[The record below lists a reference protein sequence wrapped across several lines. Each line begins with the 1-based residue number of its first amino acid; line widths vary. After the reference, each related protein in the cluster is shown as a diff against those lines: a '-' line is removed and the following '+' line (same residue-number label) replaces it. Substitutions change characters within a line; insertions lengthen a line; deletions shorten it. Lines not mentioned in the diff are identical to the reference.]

1 MNNYIAFPSLGI
13 ELNVSNIAFTIG
25 KLDVY
30 WYGIIIG
37 TALIVGYIL
46 AYLNAKKASIDPE
59 HITNIVLICAPVSIV
74 FARLYYVIFSLD
86 YYVENPA
93 KIFALRDGGI
103 AIYGAVI
110 GAIISCLIYCKAKKL
125 NTLKIFDLCI
135 PSVILGQAIGR
146 WGNFFNKEAFGE
158 QTTSF
163 LRMTLYK
170 KGQFIDVHPTFLYES
185 LWNFLVFSLLL
196 IFSKKKKY
204 DGEIFL
210 IYITLY
216 GLGRF
221 FIEGLRT
228 DSLYIGDFRVSQI
241 IAGVSFLVGL
251 ILLIVNRLKSRHA

>member
-1 MNNYIAFPSLGI
+1 MNNYVAFPSFGI
-13 ELNVSNIAFTIG
+13 ELNISNVALTIG
-25 KLDVY
+25 KLDIY

-37 TALIVGYIL
+37 TALIIGYVL
-46 AYLNAKKASIDPE
+46 AYFRTRKAKIDPE
-59 HITNIVLICAPVSIV
+59 HITNIVLICAPISII
-74 FARLYYVIFSLD
+74 FARLYYILFSFD
-86 YYVENPA
+86 YYLANPE

-110 GAIISCLIYCKAKKL
+110 GAVLSCLIYCKVKKL

-158 QTTSF
+158 TTTSF

-170 KGQFIDVHPTFLYES
+170 NGQYIDVHPTFLYES
-185 LWNFLVFSLLL
+185 IWNFLVFALLL
-196 IFSKKKKY
+196 FFSKKKKY
-204 DGEIFL
+204 DGEIF
-210 IYITLY
+210 IKYITFY

-228 DSLYIGDFRVSQI
+228 DSLYIGDFRISQI
-241 IAGVSFLVGL
+241 IAAISFISG
-251 ILLIVNRLKSRHA
+251 ITILIVNKIKSRHA

>member
-1 MNNYIAFPSLGI
+1 MNNYVAFPSFGI
-13 ELNVSNIAFTIG
+13 ELNISNVALTIG
-25 KLDVY
+25 KLDIY

-37 TALIVGYIL
+37 TALIIGYVL
-46 AYLNAKKASIDPE
+46 AYFRTKKAKLDPE
-59 HITNIVLICAPVSIV
+59 HITNIVLICAPISII
-74 FARLYYVIFSLD
+74 FARLYYVLFSFD
-86 YYVENPA
+86 YYLANPE

-110 GAIISCLIYCKAKKL
+110 GAVLSCLIYCKVKKL

-158 QTTSF
+158 TTTSF

-170 KGQFIDVHPTFLYES
+170 NGQYIDVHPTFLYES
-185 LWNFLVFSLLL
+185 IWNFLVFALLL
-196 IFSKKKKY
+196 FFNKKKKY
-204 DGEIFL
+204 DGEIF
-210 IYITLY
+210 IKYITFY

-228 DSLYIGDFRVSQI
+228 DSLYIGDFRISQI
-241 IAGVSFLVGL
+241 IAAISFISG
-251 ILLIVNRLKSRHA
+251 ITILIVNKIKSRHA